1 MKPKIKFYAISIIIA
16 QLWSANIQADTP
28 NLDLMVKGT
37 IDVPSCT
44 VSVANNGIYDYGK
57 ILPTIIT
64 SGTGHTDLGKMTKAW
79 SVNCDANTFMTFKVT
94 DNRSESASV
103 SSHDSRTLNTFGLGI
118 VNKTGKLGYYT
129 IKMTNPTVDG
139 EATKLFNT
147 LQTSDT
153 DIYVRHSDIIQGWG
167 SPNSLAIGRNFT
179 ADLAV
184 NAYLAGTSIMAGPLT
199 ESIDLDGSTTL
210 SFAFGL

>member
-1 MKPKIKFYAISIIIA
+1 
-16 QLWSANIQADTP
+16 
-28 NLDLMVKGT
+28 
-37 IDVPSCT
+37 
-44 VSVANNGIYDYGK
+44 
-57 ILPTIIT
+57 
-64 SGTGHTDLGKMTKAW
+64 
-79 SVNCDANTFMTFKVT
+79 
-94 DNRSESASV
+94 
-103 SSHDSRTLNTFGLGI
+103 
-118 VNKTGKLGYYT
+118 
-129 IKMTNPTVDG
+129 MTNPTVDG

-167 SPNSLAIGRNFT
+167 SPNSLAIGRDFT
-179 ADLAV
+179 ADLTV